1 MQVKKSKNELR
12 EIVDSIFIL
21 MRLSFSREPKKHRNG
36 RILHNKRMDQSN
48 DFFIQYLESLGHRFK
63 SSDRDILNFYL
74 KRICS
79 EEIDFIKE
87 IETYLI
93 DSDSDIFDCD
103 IKDNILDLK
112 EISMLNQKKQSS
124 YMISSIINQNTDID
138 VDELFYKS
146 DLIKDF
152 ENWFNSYQDLSKKPV
167 SKYNKVECYID
178 HSFDADDFD
187 VYM

>member
-36 RILHNKRMDQSN
+36 RILHNKKREQSK
-48 DFFIQYLESLGHRFK
+48 DFFIQYLESLGHSFK
-63 SSDRDILNFYL
+63 SSDRDSLNLYFN
-74 KRICS
+74 IIS
-79 EEIDFIKE
+79 IDETKFIKE
-87 IETYLI
+87 IETYLEH
-93 DSDSDIFDCD
+93 SDSDLFDCD

-112 EISMLNQKKQSS
+112 EISILNRKKELSQV
-124 YMISSIINQNTDID
+124 ITAIINRNTKID
-138 VDELFYKS
+138 TDELFYKS

-167 SKYNKVECYID
+167 SKYDNVEYYVNHNID
-178 HSFDADDFD
+178 TDDFD